1 VSRQSDGRAGER
13 GLLGRL
19 AGGAADKPVLAVLV
33 AVLLVLAFGFLVA
46 GVLVLL

>member
-1 VSRQSDGRAGER
+1 VSDDGTGAPP

-19 AGGAADKPVLAVLV
+19 LGGAADKPVLAVMV
-33 AVLLVLAFGFLVA
+33 AVLLVLAAGFLVA